1 MNTDEMT
8 RRVAACLP
16 DRFTCSPAP
25 RGNLRVETPL
35 LYPDGGI
42 VDVFVVE
49 RDGAWSVTDF
59 GEASGWLEM
68 EADGGSPSPKQARMI
83 EDRCR
88 ALGVTN
94 RDGRLELR
102 LTTPNEVGDA
112 VARVAR
118 AVAEVAE
125 TSNRRR

>member
-1 MNTDEMT
+1 MT
-8 RRVAACLP
+8 RRIAASLP

-25 RGNLRVETPL
+25 RGRLRVETPL

-49 RDGAWSVTDF
+49 CEGVWCVTDF
-59 GEASGWLEM
+59 GEAWGWLEM
-68 EADGGSPSPKQARMI
+68 KADGGSPSPNQARMI

-94 RDGRLELR
+94 RDGCLELR
-102 LTTPNEVGDA
+102 LDTPDEVGDA
-112 VARVAR
+112 VVRVAR
-118 AVAEVAE
+118 AVAQVAE
-125 TSNRRR
+125 VLDGRCA